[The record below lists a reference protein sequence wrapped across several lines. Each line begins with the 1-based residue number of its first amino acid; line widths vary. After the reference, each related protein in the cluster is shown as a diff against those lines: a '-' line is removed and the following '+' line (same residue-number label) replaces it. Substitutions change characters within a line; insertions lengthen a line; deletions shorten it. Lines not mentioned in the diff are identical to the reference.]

1 MKRHTTILSLI
12 SCILFSF
19 VSHIDA
25 AQSAVA
31 TKTVRL
37 PARVL
42 QRCAE
47 YLHQKETSCSEL
59 MARHEQYYAEQ
70 QKSSE
75 PVDGCP
81 ETGALVINLGT
92 SCYLTILKTSQLV
105 CSACA
110 RALGAQP

>member
-1 MKRHTTILSLI
+1 MKHQTIFLSFLSLI
-12 SCILFSF
+12 AFSF
-19 VSHIDA
+19 AAHMDA

-47 YLHQKETSCSEL
+47 YLHQKEISCSEL
-59 MARHEQYYAEQ
+59 MARHEQFYAEQ

-81 ETGALVINLGT
+81 QTGALVLNLGA
-92 SCYLTILKTSQLV
+92 SCYLTILKTSELI

-110 RALGAQP
+110 HAFGA

>member
-1 MKRHTTILSLI
+1 MKRQTIILSLV
-12 SCILFSF
+12 SCIVFSLTA
-19 VSHIDA
+19 HIDA

-75 PVDGCP
+75 SVDGCP
-81 ETGALVINLGT
+81 ETGALVVNLGT
-92 SCYLTILKTSQLV
+92 SCYLTILKTSELI

-110 RALGAQP
+110 RAFGA